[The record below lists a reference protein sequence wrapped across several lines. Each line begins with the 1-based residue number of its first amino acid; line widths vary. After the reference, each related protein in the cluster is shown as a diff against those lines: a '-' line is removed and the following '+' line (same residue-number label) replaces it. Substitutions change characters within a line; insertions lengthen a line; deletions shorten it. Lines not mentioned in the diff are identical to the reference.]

1 MKNSI
6 IAAFILLLIAG
17 GIFVVSKNSAS
28 AKHYHAGIIIL
39 TDVDEMTLRGF
50 KEKLTELGYVEGRNI
65 TYHFD
70 GPVVNMEKNFQK
82 RVESLKKYPLDLVF
96 VSSTPAAVAVKKA
109 FEERA
114 VPILFCPVSDPV
126 AAGLV
131 DNLKKPGGMMTGV
144 KLVSAEEERFQ
155 WLTQVAPRVRSV
167 YLPYTREDK
176 SALSTLEQV
185 EPAAKAL
192 GLTLHPKSFD
202 EEVSDEEILSGAEG
216 VDALFIP
223 RDSRMENRVGTFV
236 AYAFK
241 NRLPLSAPSFVQV
254 QRGALFGYGHVHYD
268 LGRQAGRMAHQI
280 FSGVKAGEIPVELA
294 ENQFVLN
301 VATARKIG
309 LDVPDYVVKQADQ
322 VIKE

>member
-6 IAAFILLLIAG
+6 IAAFVLLLIAG

-28 AKHYHAGIIIL
+28 AKHYHVGIIVL

-50 KEKLTELGYVEGRNI
+50 KEKLSELGYVEGRNI

-82 RVESLKKYPLDLVF
+82 RVVNLKQYPLDLVF
-96 VSSTPAAVAVKKA
+96 VSSTPTSVAIKAA
-109 FEERA
+109 FEGSG

-131 DNLKKPGGMMTGV
+131 DNLKRPGGNITGV
-144 KLVSAEEERFQ
+144 KLVSAEEQRLK
-155 WLTQVAPRVRSV
+155 WLTQVVPGVRSV
-167 YLPYTREDK
+167 YLPYTLEDK

-185 EPAAKAL
+185 TPAAKAL
-192 GLTLHPKSFD
+192 GLSLYPKSF
-202 EEVSDEEILSGAEG
+202 EEGVNEEEILSGADNA
-216 VDALFIP
+216 DAIFMP
-223 RDSRMENRVGTFV
+223 RDSRMENRIGAFV
-236 AYAFK
+236 AYAQK
-241 NRLPLSAPSFVQV
+241 HNLPLSAPSFVQV
-254 QRGALFGYGHVHYD
+254 QNGALFSYGHVHYD

-301 VATARKIG
+301 VATARKIS
-309 LDVPDYVVKQADQ
+309 LNVPGYVVKQADQ